1 MPVEPARVRWPYVV
15 LELSQTAQVVDD
27 DERRIRHI
35 IMISYRDLLNF
46 DVDIPAGIVVANNI
60 VNERVP
66 CVPHG
71 LIVQLKAHSK
81 APGAGNITFRVNNNG
96 AVVGTITIPGG
107 STNVVTSIPTTNLS
121 TLETSRISLD
131 CTAVSG
137 TWELVLVS
145 VVIDPVQE

>member
-1 MPVEPARVRWPYVV
+1 MPVEPSRLRWPYNA
-15 LELSQTAQVVDD
+15 LPAPQAAQVVDD

-35 IMISYRDLLNF
+35 IMVSYRDLLNF
-46 DVDIPAGIVVANNI
+46 DVDIPSGIVVANNI
-60 VNERVP
+60 INERVS

-81 APGAGNITFRVNNNG
+81 APGAGNITFRINNNG

-107 STNVVTSIPTTNLS
+107 SSNVVAVVPTTNLQ
-121 TLETSRISLD
+121 TLETSRISID
-131 CTAVSG
+131 CTAVAG
-137 TWELVLVS
+137 VWETALVS